1 MELLAEKIIKRL
13 NTHKSCTIFENDLS
27 CVWPVNEKQRQQR
40 YALIKAFAK
49 AHGWSATILD
59 PGIRVT
65 FRKLKPGE
73 TEDDEPE
80 LAKAGEAILY
90 AWELM

>member
-1 MELLAEKIIKRL
+1 MQLLAEKIIDRL
-13 NTHKSCTIFENDLS
+13 KSRKSCTIFENDLS
-27 CVWPVNEKQRQQR
+27 RVWPCKETERQQR

-49 AHGWSATILD
+49 AHGWHATILD

-73 TEDDEPE
+73 IDPDDVD
-80 LAKAGEAILY
+80 LANVG
-90 AWELM
+90 